1 MFRFRTIKSE
11 YLTLYENHPLL
22 DGGVTQKM
30 LDKAEHLI
38 DFEGS
43 STEESIKVMK
53 VFDQQHNTICSN
65 FDNQD
70 VDMKNDDQTTNASPD
85 NPTLK

>member
-53 VFDQQHNTICSN
+53 VFD
-65 FDNQD
+65 
-70 VDMKNDDQTTNASPD
+70 
-85 NPTLK
+85 